1 MSSGAVVQSCS
12 GAARRREQLHG
23 QRRDIVIGGKSE
35 KLAQR
40 TTPSGCACQAS
51 RNTSQTLQF
60 DRRRSRRTGAWRQK
74 VRTTDSPVQQWREGR
89 KKRGGREEGREGERE
104 GGSGKG
110 QRGGGMRAKS
120 KISGVVVNSAINTA
134 FPTSFLTRFYNVV
147 WGCFGLINKV
157 FVVAKLYSFPSRF

>member
-60 DRRRSRRTGAWRQK
+60 DRRRSRRTEGADDRLASAA
-74 VRTTDSPVQQWREGR
+74 V
-89 KKRGGREEGREGERE
+89 E
-104 GGSGKG
+104 GGKEEESGDSREK
-110 QRGGGMRAKS
+110 RAEAREK
-120 KISGVVVNSAINTA
+120 KEEIIDNE
-134 FPTSFLTRFYNVV
+134 
-147 WGCFGLINKV
+147 
-157 FVVAKLYSFPSRF
+157 